1 MVQLSLSE
9 ISLDYFHILV
19 VVGVVRKKLDDFVDV
34 ICVILQVGANVLV
47 TEETLIEGL
56 QVEVILL
63 GCILHLSV
71 VHLLLLLVSD
81 RKSVV

>member
-9 ISLDYFHILV
+9 VSLNHFHILV
-19 VVGVVRKKLDDFVDV
+19 VVSMVRKKLDDFIDV

-47 TEETLIEGL
+47 TEETLIKGF
-56 QVEVILL
+56 QVEVVLF

-71 VHLLLLLVSD
+71 VHLLLLLVLNT
-81 RKSVV
+81 